1 MTLYFDNRLGDIPGS
16 IEELSFAKN
25 FALVAIRSWSASTEQ
40 GVISIYNSDSEL
52 IDSEVKVYFCHFC
65 DLYLGIFCEGVF
77 IIFICRAFPRIAFL
91 GIRANRFWQFRGP
104 MGKFQF
110 GMAKQKVE
118 RLNQN

>member
-52 IDSEVKVYFCHFC
+52 IDSEVKVYFVIFRV
-65 DLYLGIFCEGVF
+65 GKSFCEGVL
-77 IIFICRAFPRIAFL
+77 IIL
-91 GIRANRFWQFRGP
+91 YSGYFR
-104 MGKFQF
+104 
-110 GMAKQKVE
+110 E
-118 RLNQN
+118 

>member
-52 IDSEVKVYFCHFC
+52 IDSEVKVYFCQVC
-65 DLYLGIFCEGVF
+65 ILYLGNFCERLL
-77 IIFICRAFPRIAFL
+77 IILYL
-91 GIRANRFWQFRGP
+91 GHFR
-104 MGKFQF
+104 
-110 GMAKQKVE
+110 E
-118 RLNQN
+118 

>member
-52 IDSEVKVYFCHFC
+52 IDSEVKVYVTYK
-65 DLYLGIFCEGVF
+65 LYDIIYNMSVIFRVGSFCEGVL
-77 IIFICRAFPRIAFL
+77 IILYL
-91 GIRANRFWQFRGP
+91 GYFR
-104 MGKFQF
+104 
-110 GMAKQKVE
+110 E
-118 RLNQN
+118 

>member
-52 IDSEVKVYFCHFC
+52 IDSEVKVYFCHVCILYLNFC
-65 DLYLGIFCEGVF
+65 ERLLIILYLGH
-77 IIFICRAFPRIAFL
+77 
-91 GIRANRFWQFRGP
+91 FR
-104 MGKFQF
+104 
-110 GMAKQKVE
+110 E
-118 RLNQN
+118 